1 MKTVKAIV
9 SLCLFSSVAA
19 IAVGDDA
26 SERYSD
32 LSNELEVLS
41 NVVKTTFRQNQSERG
56 WNIGQLQSSYL
67 AGQGAVMNVSVGGHS
82 RVWIEDIENIV
93 TSMTLPPKAPKAPIV
108 IDGNNFEFSIDSDWE
123 AAAVDASR
131 RIVEVFSS
139 TTDQLRELRSE
150 QRELSWQ
157 KRELEREIRNM
168 EFAVRQASEEEKET
182 LSEEVVRLRES
193 VQALSEQEREL
204 NSQVETVAQEQQAR
218 VEQQASLQQ
227 EAYES
232 FLATFEA
239 SLGDA
244 LCRFGAGL
252 RALPNDEHV
261 NVVLK
266 GVESSVDGRDKDRI
280 YVFSKMDIKACVQE
294 SIDESEL
301 LTKAQVYVF

>member
-1 MKTVKAIV
+1 MKTVRTIV
-9 SLCLFSSVAA
+9 GLCLFSSVAV
-19 IAVGDDA
+19 IAATDNTA
-26 SERYSD
+26 ERYSD

-41 NVVKTTFRQNQSERG
+41 NVVKTTFRQNQTERG
-56 WNIGQLQSSYL
+56 WSIGQLQSSYL

-108 IDGNNFEFSIDSDWE
+108 IDGDSFEFSIDSDWE

-168 EFAVRQASEEEKET
+168 EFATRQASEDEQET
-182 LSEEVVRLRES
+182 LRVEVERLREA
-193 VQALSEQEREL
+193 VQALTEQEGEL
-204 NSQVETVAQEQQAR
+204 GEQLETMAQEQQAR
-218 VEQQASLQQ
+218 VEQQASLHQ

-232 FLATFEA
+232 FLATFES

-266 GVESSVDGRDKDRI
+266 GVEKGADGREKDRI

-294 SIDESEL
+294 SIDESGL
-301 LTKAQVYVF
+301 LTQAQVYVF